1 MKTIQQPC
9 PEERSTRAEVQE
21 GPTTTGCN
29 VIQAPAEGWPGTD
42 QRGRFPSAGE
52 TTGTSPSLSRGQ
64 RAFQRRC
71 NLSPA
76 SKVTRRR
83 HKAFDERT
91 SSGFEGQVSFFNSA
105 AQERER
111 EGAGPG
117 AAVRLRLR
125 LGNLRPRLAIPPPTP
140 ASASSPGPIR
150 KQPSGSGN
158 SREDPEAVSAV
169 TRQCGNPPFALR
181 RWRQLRRRPRARMAG
196 GDSRG
201 PVREG
206 ASMHA
211 RGDEA
216 RGGAELRAGGWGG
229 AEGSLEKGA
238 GPRRQERGGGGV
250 A

>member
-1 MKTIQQPC
+1 MKELLRGLKDRC
-9 PEERSTRAEVQE
+9 PSSTARLRKESE
-21 GPTTTGCN
+21 KGRGLGP
-29 VIQAPAEGWPGTD
+29 
-42 QRGRFPSAGE
+42 
-52 TTGTSPSLSRGQ
+52 L
-64 RAFQRRC
+64 
-71 NLSPA
+71 
-76 SKVTRRR
+76 
-83 HKAFDERT
+83 
-91 SSGFEGQVSFFNSA
+91 SGFGFDSEIFGRGSPF
-105 AQERER
+105 
-111 EGAGPG
+111 
-117 AAVRLRLR
+117 
-125 LGNLRPRLAIPPPTP
+125 PPPTP

-238 GPRRQERGGGGV
+238 GPRRQERGGGAWPSGSRGRASGRLEVGPREGGEGPGGQGAGPLGESSGV
-250 A
+250 VSEKRGLGEPREEEAGF